1 MKTPWTSKEDGLLKA
16 LIQEGKT
23 LRECARLLNRS
34 YCSVENHTKGMKFK
48 RPVLDVIPIEEPAIP
63 EGKLKNEQKQEII
76 DTVAPS
82 LIAEL
87 KKNIFVEKPYIYRG
101 KGLHEEEAVLV
112 LSDMHTGMVNEIY
125 DPNTQQKIVTYNEEI
140 RQRELTHLR
149 DSIFEIQSILSKSY
163 SFKKLHILMLGD
175 MITNDRIFEGQKFE
189 IDRPYGKQVWDTVRD
204 LTYFVEQMRTKFNQ
218 VHVIGIVGNHG
229 RSNAQYSEEPVEN
242 NFEWSLY
249 RIMQEALKKDPN
261 VIMEVP
267 DTRFYS
273 TQIFGHRYYM
283 HHGDNLR
290 GFSKTAVERGAR
302 DLLTTLI
309 PDLPSGFDV
318 YLMGHLHSAEKMDL
332 NERSTMIVNGS
343 FIPRDQYG
351 YKMFRRYSKPQQWF
365 FGVSRGR
372 PITWSYALD
381 LKGFIGRGK

>member
-1 MKTPWTSKEDGLLKA
+1 MIWTRKEEALLKA
-16 LIQEGKT
+16 LLQEGHTIKD
-23 LRECARLLNRS
+23 CVRLLGRS
-34 YCSVENHTKGMKFK
+34 YDSIEKKTRSMVFTRPSQDTVE
-48 RPVLDVIPIEEPAIP
+48 PVIQD
-63 EGKLKNEQKQEII
+63 GKLKPEQKQEII
-76 DTVAPS
+76 DTVAPT
-82 LIAEL
+82 LINEIR
-87 KKNIFVEKPYIYRG
+87 KNIFLTRPYVNKV
-101 KGLHEEEAVLV
+101 KGIREEEAVLV

-125 DPNTQQKIVTYNEEI
+125 DPASQSKIITYNEEI
-140 RQRELTHLR
+140 RQRELTYLR
-149 DSIFEIQSILSKSY
+149 DSIFEIQTILSKSY
-163 SFKKLHILMLGD
+163 NLKRLHILMLGD

-204 LTYFVEQMRTKFNQ
+204 LTYFVNQMRTKFNQ
-218 VHVIGIVGNHG
+218 VHVIGVVGNHG
-229 RSNAQYSEEPVEN
+229 RSNSLFSEEPVEN

-249 RIMQEALKKDPN
+249 KIMQEVLSKDPQIS
-261 VIMEVP
+261 VEVP

-273 TQIFGHRYYM
+273 TQILGHSYYM

-318 YLMGHLHSAEKMDL
+318 YLQGHLHSAEKMDL

-365 FGVSRGR
+365 FGVSKGR

-381 LKGFIGRGK
+381 LKPSLRGGK

>member
-1 MKTPWTSKEDGLLKA
+1 MEWPNKETDILKKLL
-16 LIQEGKT
+16 EDGKT
-23 LRECARLLNRS
+23 LAECAEIMGRS
-34 YCSVENHTKGMKFK
+34 YNSIEHKARVLKFTRPKEDTKETK
-48 RPVLDVIPIEEPAIP
+48 PLDFSD
-63 EGKLKNEQKQEII
+63 GKLKPAQKQELLETFSPLIT
-76 DTVAPS
+76 DT
-82 LIAEL
+82 L
-87 KKNIFVEKPYIYRG
+87 KDNIFTKRPYIQL
-101 KGLHEEEAVLV
+101 KHGLYEEEAVLV
-112 LSDMHTGMVNEIY
+112 LSDMHTGMINEIY
-125 DPNTQQKIVTYNEEI
+125 DPNSQSKVITYNEEI
-140 RQRELTHLR
+140 RQKELTYLR
-149 DSIFEIQSILSKSY
+149 DSMFEIQTILSKSY
-163 SFKKLHILMLGD
+163 NLRKLHILILGD
-175 MITNDRIFEGQKFE
+175 MITNDRIFDGQKFE

-204 LTYFVEQMRTKFNQ
+204 LTYFVNQMTTRFPK

-229 RSNAQYSEEPVEN
+229 RSNEKYSEEPVEN
-242 NFEWSLY
+242 NFEWTLY
-249 RIMQEALKKDPN
+249 KIMQESLKKNPN
-261 VIMEVP
+261 VEMEVP

-365 FGVSRGR
+365 FGVGKSR

-381 LKGFIGRGK
+381 LKGTERTK

>member
-1 MKTPWTSKEDGLLKA
+1 MEWSNKEKKILKKLLE
-16 LIQEGKT
+16 EG
-23 LRECARLLNRS
+23 RS
-34 YCSVENHTKGMKFK
+34 YKECSDLLDRSYNSVEHMARELKPMRKDVQEEKTEGGI
-48 RPVLDVIPIEEPAIP
+48 VLDGSKIKPDDKQLILDTMTPTVIES
-63 EGKLKNEQKQEII
+63 LKQ
-76 DTVAPS
+76 
-82 LIAEL
+82 
-87 KKNIFVEKPYIYRG
+87 NIFIQKPYINF
-101 KGLHEEEAVLV
+101 KAGLYEEEAVLV

-125 DPNTQQKIVTYNEEI
+125 DPNNQCKVITYNEEI
-140 RQRELTHLR
+140 RQRELTYLR
-149 DSIFEIQSILSKSY
+149 DSIFEIQKILSKSY
-163 SFKKLHILMLGD
+163 NLRKLHILILGD
-175 MITNDRIFEGQKFE
+175 MITNDRIFDGQKFE

-204 LTYFVEQMRTKFNQ
+204 LTFFINQMTIRFPK
-218 VHVIGIVGNHG
+218 VHVIGVVGNHG
-229 RSNAQYSEEPVEN
+229 RSNEKYSEEPVEN

-249 RIMQEALKKDPN
+249 KIMQEALKKNPN
-261 VIMEVP
+261 VEVEVP

-365 FGVSRGR
+365 FGAGKSR

-381 LKGFIGRGK
+381 LKGTERKK